1 MENASRALTIAGTIL
16 ISLIVISALILMFR
30 ELRGNKVQE
39 ADIQRIE
46 QTEKFNK
53 SYESYK
59 KTLYGSELLS
69 LANKMK
75 DYNTRVAGKDG
86 YEEMELEVTING
98 VGKKDIDYFTDIIDE
113 ESKLMN
119 TYKSAGNLEALYETN
134 NKDTEAAKYQRNQI
148 LKKINKTE
156 DELGNLN
163 KDYETYQK
171 YSGLKN
177 KKFKSIEPQYSE
189 NGRIKKMTYKEE

>member
-69 LANKMK
+69 LANK
-75 DYNTRVAGKDG
+75 
-86 YEEMELEVTING
+86 
-98 VGKKDIDYFTDIIDE
+98 II
-113 ESKLMN
+113 
-119 TYKSAGNLEALYETN
+119 
-134 NKDTEAAKYQRNQI
+134 
-148 LKKINKTE
+148 
-156 DELGNLN
+156 
-163 KDYETYQK
+163 
-171 YSGLKN
+171 
-177 KKFKSIEPQYSE
+177 
-189 NGRIKKMTYKEE
+189 